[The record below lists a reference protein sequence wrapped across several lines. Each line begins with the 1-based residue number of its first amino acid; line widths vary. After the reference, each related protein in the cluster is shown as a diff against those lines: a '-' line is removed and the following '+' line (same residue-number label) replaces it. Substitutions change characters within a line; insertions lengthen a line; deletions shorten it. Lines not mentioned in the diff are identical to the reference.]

1 MLIQHRR
8 HIIKAGKPTPNE
20 QLSFKTGMFK
30 ELLTLVQ
37 QMSDF
42 GLAVNSLG
50 PGFLWGGKLKPRHT
64 GFLGIIST
72 VITILKLLRLVP

>member
-8 HIIKAGKPTPNE
+8 HIIKAGKPTQSE
-20 QLSFKTGMFK
+20 QSNFQTGMTR

-37 QMSDF
+37 QTSDF
-42 GLAVNSLG
+42 GLAVNSL

-64 GFLGIIST
+64 GFLGIVST
-72 VITILKLLRLVP
+72 LITIVKLLQLVP

>member
-8 HIIKAGKPTPNE
+8 HIIQAGKPTPNE
-20 QLSFKTGMFK
+20 QLNFRTGMFK

-37 QMSDF
+37 QISDF

>member
-8 HIIKAGKPTPNE
+8 HIIKAGKPTQSE
-20 QLSFKTGMFK
+20 QSNFQTGMTR

-42 GLAVNSLG
+42 GLAVNSL

-64 GFLGIIST
+64 GFLGIVST
-72 VITILKLLRLVP
+72 FITIVKLLQLVP

>member
-8 HIIKAGKPTPNE
+8 HIIKAGKPTQSE
-20 QLSFKTGMFK
+20 QSNFQTGMTR

-42 GLAVNSLG
+42 GLAVNSL

-64 GFLGIIST
+64 GFLGIVST
-72 VITILKLLRLVP
+72 LITIVKLLQLVP